1 MPSLKNILKNLIPV
15 LFFGAIV
22 SACSDYATH
31 VEIPER
37 FSYLYSSQREELPVS
52 EESSAGS
59 SSSFCMGDLLREGK
73 IKIVLRDFQSNHPDF
88 ENFAEEAYYYAN
100 DIYNYKAYTNVA
112 MNENG
117 YDDDWLSAQAYHI
130 TCGNENSFPRNGVG
144 IQIGVDGLSL
154 QKNPNLPPYLQ
165 QVSSA
170 PVLKY
175 GSCLDN
181 GYSNFLRGYE
191 NTLGSFLNVKSS
203 CRYFDWSKDVIY
215 TPGMVK
221 PYLEFVN
228 LGNGS
233 IDMVDGVIIKKQKEA
248 CDNRFFEQWFFDV
261 KGVNKRTN
269 TVMNL
274 DRQNEFNDF
283 LVDNTYNRGGFFPL
297 DSVNPLTQEWVM
309 QKPCD
314 ISSDGVCSQY
324 VPQGLSIYCPPYNY
338 RYAGSQIDYFRYNTY
353 ELCKNWLGLGG
364 PRAVNPLGDG
374 ESAAMK
380 AAEMQG
386 EFGLLHLRNYDFT
399 MMGYTT
405 FKYNVA
411 NQESS
416 HEFLEFGSGDDLW
429 VFVDGVLVVD
439 LGGTHLVATGKV
451 DLNTLAVNNHGC
463 HAGEPLSGY
472 SNCNGASDE
481 SGWADGSLHHVHIFY
496 VNRQII
502 NADFYFRAHLN

>member
-22 SACSDYATH
+22 CACGEYVSH
-31 VEIPER
+31 VESVPENN
-37 FSYLYSSQREELPVS
+37 SYLSSSQSEKSPVS
-52 EESSAGS
+52 VESNAGS
-59 SSSFCMGDLLREGK
+59 SSSFSMSDLLSEGK

-88 ENFAEEAYYYAN
+88 ENFAEEAYYYSN
-100 DIYNYKAYTNVA
+100 YIYNYKSSTNAA
-112 MNENG
+112 MKDYG
-117 YDDDWLSAQAYHI
+117 YGDDWLSAQAYHI
-130 TCGNENSFPRNGVG
+130 TCGDENTFLKSHEG
-144 IQIGVDGLSL
+144 IQIGADGLSL
-154 QKNPNLPPYLQ
+154 QENPNLPSYLR

-170 PVLKY
+170 PVLMY
-175 GSCLDN
+175 GECYNSKSN
-181 GYSNFLRGYE
+181 YWHGYK
-191 NTLGSFLNVKSS
+191 NTLGSFLNAQSS
-203 CRYFDWSKDVIY
+203 CTLFDWSKEVVY
-215 TPGMVK
+215 TPGMVN
-221 PYLEFVN
+221 PYLEFIN
-228 LGNGS
+228 PGNGS
-233 IDMVDGVIIKKQKEA
+233 IDMINGVVIKKQREA

-261 KGVNKRTN
+261 EGVNKRTN

-283 LVDNTYNRGGFFPL
+283 LVEYTYNQGGFFPL
-297 DSVNPLTQEWVM
+297 DSIDPLTQKWVM
-309 QKPCD
+309 PKPCD
-314 ISSDGVCSQY
+314 ISSDGVCSQFA
-324 VPQGLSIYCPPYNY
+324 PQGLSIYCPPYNY
-338 RYAGSQIDYFRYNTY
+338 EFADSQMDFFGYRTY

-405 FKYNVA
+405 FKYNAA

-439 LGGTHLVATGKV
+439 LGGTHLVVTGKV